1 MMWIRARR
9 LQWLGHILRTMDT
22 ERSLK
27 RAAFVMFKHPREGDL
42 LMDAPDKK
50 SWRGLVTWAMDREK
64 WRARVRRMRQPRIRI
79 EMGAHKEEGRVVSFT
94 VSS

>member
-1 MMWIRARR
+1 
-9 LQWLGHILRTMDT
+9 MDT

-64 WRARVRRMRQPRIRI
+64 WRARVRRMRQLRIRI